1 MDRVNAVQAPGCL
14 SPPST
19 PPLIINEESSSVDFD
34 AVKTLL
40 SFGQSGHLVASTAV
54 LHHGLPT
61 PQPSDSESEDP
72 EPATKKSRLSAPVN
86 GAELARLLTS
96 ATPPQSPTP
105 AVSPVRVPVIMHAN
119 KDGTCHHVAQVPK
132 SCEGLSKTPLN
143 KLPLQKRI
151 LAKLPPSSL
160 APQAVFAAPPSISQ
174 PVAIAPKPDLQQT
187 TALIFT
193 TGDAQGQQPMR
204 LVLNP
209 NSFVLLAPSS
219 APSVA
224 PTAAEKEPDT
234 RRRIF
239 ECNFEGCT
247 KNYFKSSHLKAHMR
261 THTGE
266 KPFWCQWKD
275 CGRCFS
281 RSDEL
286 SRHKR
291 THTGEKKFACKVCG
305 RRFMRSDHLAKHE
318 RRHLRQTSSTPVSAP
333 PTFTTQTLVLPSTYL
348 AALKA

>member
-1 MDRVNAVQAPGCL
+1 MR
-14 SPPST
+14 
-19 PPLIINEESSSVDFD
+19 
-34 AVKTLL
+34 
-40 SFGQSGHLVASTAV
+40 
-54 LHHGLPT
+54 
-61 PQPSDSESEDP
+61 
-72 EPATKKSRLSAPVN
+72 
-86 GAELARLLTS
+86 
-96 ATPPQSPTP
+96 
-105 AVSPVRVPVIMHAN
+105 AN
-119 KDGTCHHVAQVPK
+119 KDGTCRPVAHEDLSTK
-132 SCEGLSKTPLN
+132 SLVAREQIFSRIDKSRDFGLSRTPLN

-151 LAKLPPSSL
+151 LAKMPCTPQIAPAPIPPPSNLS
-160 APQAVFAAPPSISQ
+160 ASSISH

-193 TGDAQGQQPMR
+193 TTPEGQSPVR

-209 NSFVLLAPSS
+209 SSFVFLAPSA
-219 APSVA
+219 APATA
-224 PTAAEKEPDT
+224 PVPEKEPDT

-318 RRHLRQTSSTPVSAP
+318 RRHLRQTATSPVAAAP
-333 PTFTTQTLVLPSTYL
+333 AAPATFTTQALVLPSSYL

>member
-1 MDRVNAVQAPGCL
+1 MDRVTAVQAPGCL
-14 SPPST
+14 SPPCT
-19 PPLIINEESSSVDFD
+19 PPLVINEESSSVDFD

-40 SFGQSGHLVASTAV
+40 SFGQSGQLTTNG

-96 ATPPQSPTP
+96 TTPPQSPSP
-105 AVSPVRVPVIMHAN
+105 VSPVRVPVIMHAS
-119 KDGTCHHVAQVPK
+119 KEGVCRPMAAPEAAKVPYEPFA
-132 SCEGLSKTPLN
+132 STPLN

-151 LAKLPPSSL
+151 LAKMPPST
-160 APQAVFAAPPSISQ
+160 PPPVPAAPCSIIHH
-174 PVAIAPKPDLQQT
+174 PVAIAPKPDLPQT

-193 TGDAQGQQPMR
+193 TSDAQQQPMR

-209 NSFVLLAPSS
+209 SSFVLLAPSA
-219 APSVA
+219 APAVA
-224 PTAAEKEPDT
+224 AVAAEKEPDT

-239 ECNFEGCT
+239 ECNFEGCS

-291 THTGEKKFACKVCG
+291 THTGEKKFGCKVCG

-318 RRHLRQTSSTPVSAP
+318 RRHLRQSTAAAAP
-333 PTFTTQTLVLPSTYL
+333 AAPAPFATQTLVLPSSYL

>member
-1 MDRVNAVQAPGCL
+1 MK
-14 SPPST
+14 
-19 PPLIINEESSSVDFD
+19 LIFW
-34 AVKTLL
+34 
-40 SFGQSGHLVASTAV
+40 F
-54 LHHGLPT
+54 
-61 PQPSDSESEDP
+61 
-72 EPATKKSRLSAPVN
+72 RLFQ
-86 GAELARLLTS
+86 LLTS

-105 AVSPVRVPVIMHAN
+105 VSPVRVPVIMRAN
-119 KDGTCHHVAQVPK
+119 KDGTCRHVAPEDLTRKPK
-132 SCEGLSKTPLN
+132 EQPISSLSKTPLN

-151 LAKLPPSSL
+151 LAKMPMAYASPAC
-160 APQAVFAAPPSISQ
+160 APAVIPTACPLSISH
-174 PVAIAPKPDLQQT
+174 PVAIAPKPEMQQT

-193 TGDAQGQQPMR
+193 AAASEGQSPMR

-209 NSFVLLAPSS
+209 SSFVLLAPS
-219 APSVA
+219 AA
-224 PTAAEKEPDT
+224 PTAIVPAPEKEPDT

-239 ECNFEGCT
+239 ECNFEGCF

-291 THTGEKKFACKVCG
+291 THTGEKKFACKVCA

-318 RRHLRQTSSTPVSAP
+318 RRHLRQSAGSP
-333 PTFTTQTLVLPSTYL
+333 ILAAATVAPATFTTQALVLPSTYL

>member
-1 MDRVNAVQAPGCL
+1 MR
-14 SPPST
+14 
-19 PPLIINEESSSVDFD
+19 
-34 AVKTLL
+34 
-40 SFGQSGHLVASTAV
+40 
-54 LHHGLPT
+54 
-61 PQPSDSESEDP
+61 
-72 EPATKKSRLSAPVN
+72 
-86 GAELARLLTS
+86 
-96 ATPPQSPTP
+96 
-105 AVSPVRVPVIMHAN
+105 AN
-119 KDGTCHHVAQVPK
+119 KDGTCRHVAPEDVPRK
-132 SCEGLSKTPLN
+132 PKEQPSSLSKTPLN

-151 LAKLPPSSL
+151 LAKMPS
-160 APQAVFAAPPSISQ
+160 AYTAAPVCAAPAVAPTACPLSISH
-174 PVAIAPKPDLQQT
+174 PVAIAPKPDMQQT

-193 TGDAQGQQPMR
+193 ATEGQSPMR

-209 NSFVLLAPSS
+209 SSFVLLAPS
-219 APSVA
+219 AA
-224 PTAAEKEPDT
+224 PTASVPAPEKEPDT

-239 ECNFEGCT
+239 ECNFEGCS

-318 RRHLRQTSSTPVSAP
+318 RRHLRQSASSPVSAAAP
-333 PTFTTQTLVLPSTYL
+333 ATFTTQALMLPSTYL